1 MTVKKI
7 IFICMLIGGCLA
19 HADGYGPPADGYGPP
34 ADGYGT
40 PQGAPS
46 SSTSPADGYNV
57 PAEAGAAD
65 RYGAPHSPEEDKEA
79 MGIDISQATSFA
91 ALETSQ
97 ILESSKGAVCAAAEQ
112 LEEQA
117 ATQARKIEGM
127 AENMATGIA
136 SSIAE
141 KLAGDFVGKAQ
152 CIAWLAEIYYSNGVQ
167 GVEHAIAGKGATFPG
182 SWAAKAECLGWAA
195 KMVATHGIGG
205 LTCLF

>member
-19 HADGYGPPADGYGPP
+19 HADGYSPPADGYG
-34 ADGYGT
+34 A
-40 PQGAPS
+40 PQEAPS
-46 SSTSPADGYNV
+46 SSPSLADGYNV
-57 PAEAGAAD
+57 PAEADAAD
-65 RYGAPHSPEEDKEA
+65 RYGAPHSPEEDKDEA
-79 MGIDISQATSFA
+79 MGTDISQATSFA
-91 ALETSQ
+91 ALEASQ
-97 ILESSKGAVCAAAEQ
+97 VLESSKGAVCAAAEQ

-152 CIAWLAEIYYSNGVQ
+152 CIAWLAEIYYSNGAQ